1 MMERLWQTIKG
12 HSPEAVQ
19 GLAKAIHVNAILAQL
34 LLHRG
39 VHDFNTAACFFKPD
53 AKQLHDP
60 YLMHG
65 MAKSVQRIID
75 AMMKKENIMIYG
87 DYDVDGTT
95 AVSIVF
101 DYLKTH
107 YDAIQYYIPDR
118 YTEGYGISK
127 QGIAYAAAQNISV
140 IIALDCGIKAIDA
153 IAKAKSF
160 GIDVIVCD
168 HHLPGPQ
175 LPDAFTILNPKQ
187 AHCPYP
193 YKELSGAGIG
203 FKLIQALSKQLDD
216 TDKTWAYLD
225 LTVCSIAADIVPLTG
240 ENRVLAC
247 LGLQQLN
254 TKPRPGLKA
263 LLDLG
268 YSKSAVTISTLVF
281 TLAPRINA
289 AGRMKHAHMAIELLL
304 SANDIKARELSG
316 QINDTNT
323 LRRDVD
329 SETTQQALNMI
340 TSDPKAEQRYTT
352 VLFNADWHKGIV
364 GIVASR
370 MIESFYKPT
379 IILTE
384 SEGKITGSARSVKD
398 FDLYTALEQCAEYL
412 LQFGGH
418 KYAAGLTMD
427 KQHLKAF
434 SDKFESIAAQTIS
447 ADQRIPTLEIEAELG
462 FQQLTPKFLR
472 VLEKFAPHG
481 PSNLSPLF
489 ISRAVLDSGWAHV
502 MGQNHL
508 KLNVFQNQNPNLQF
522 PAMAFNMAHTIDAI
536 QKQVPMDIVYKIN
549 FTNPGSSAKS
559 NVQLIIEDMR
569 PTA

>member
-1 MMERLWQTIKG
+1 MERLWHTCKE
-12 HSPEAVQ
+12 HPSPAVQ
-19 GLAKAIHVNAILAQL
+19 DLAKAINVNSILAQL
-34 LLHRG
+34 LLNRG
-39 VHDFNTAACFFKPD
+39 VYNFNTAEHFFKPSAD
-53 AKQLHDP
+53 QLHDP

-65 MAKSVQRIID
+65 MNISVQRIIN
-75 AMMKKENIMIYG
+75 AMMKKEHIMIYG

-107 YDAIQYYIPDR
+107 YDAVQYYIPDR
-118 YTEGYGISK
+118 YSEGYGISQ
-127 QGIAYAAAQNISV
+127 QGITYAAEQGICL
-140 IIALDCGIKAIDA
+140 IITLDCGIKAIDK
-153 IAKAKSF
+153 IAQAKSL
-160 GIDVIVCD
+160 GIDIIVCD
-168 HHLPGPQ
+168 HHLPGQQ
-175 LPDAFTILNPKQ
+175 LPDAYAILNPKQ
-187 AHCPYP
+187 TQCLYP

-240 ENRVLAC
+240 ENRVLAY

-254 TKPRPGLKA
+254 TNPRPGLKA

-304 SANDIKARELSG
+304 STNDIQARERSS

-329 SETTQQALNMI
+329 QETTQQALNMI
-340 TSDPKAEQRYTT
+340 TSDPKSDLRYST
-352 VLFNADWHKGIV
+352 VLFNPGWHKGIV

-370 MIESFYKPT
+370 MIESYYKPT

-384 SEGKITGSARSVKD
+384 TEGKITGSARSVKD
-398 FDLYTALEQCAEYL
+398 FDLYATLEQCAEYL

-427 KQHLKAF
+427 KKNLQAF
-434 SDKFESIAAQTIS
+434 TEKFESIAARTIS
-447 ADQRIPTLEIEAELG
+447 PEQRIPTLEIEAEIN
-462 FQQLTPKFLR
+462 FQHLTPKFLR

-481 PSNLSPLF
+481 PSNLNPLF
-489 ISRAVLDSGWAHV
+489 VSRGILDSGWAQII
-502 MGQNHL
+502 GQNHL
-508 KLNVFQNQNPNLQF
+508 KLNVFQKINSNLQF
-522 PAMAFNMAHTIDAI
+522 SAMAFNLAQHIDAI
-536 QKQVPMDIVYKIN
+536 QKQVPMDIVYKIHFN
-549 FTNPGSSAKS
+549 KPGSSAKS
-559 NVQLIIEDMR
+559 NIQLIIEDMR